1 MKGIIFSLVTST
13 KRTLIYFENSE
24 RALGTFILYYINII
38 KFKKYNSLIPTE
50 KLTVDTFL
58 YYFCNKLYI

>member
-13 KRTLIYFENSE
+13 KRTLIYFENGE
-24 RALGTFILYYINII
+24 RAVGTLILYYINII
-38 KFKKYNSLIPTE
+38 IFKKYNSLIPTE